1 MKLLLL
7 LPILGS
13 VIISVLPTETL
24 SDRVRLKQIALI
36 TSFLTLLQAIKL

>member
-13 VIISVLPTETL
+13 AIISVLPTET
-24 SDRVRLKQIALI
+24 SADKIRLKQIALI
-36 TSFLTLLQAIKL
+36 TSILTLLQTIKL